1 MKEKIAQC
9 ASKIWKALGKK
20 GSRKVSCLPAIVGE
34 KSQIVRWA
42 LERLERED
50 TIVYLREENEAV
62 VSLNDSDREIYD
74 SFSG

>member
-20 GSRKVSCLPAIVGE
+20 GPRKVSSLPAIVGD
-34 KSQIVRWA
+34 KTQIVRQA

-50 TIVYLREENEAV
+50 TIVFLHQDNQAV
-62 VSLNDSDREIYD
+62 VSLNDSDRQIYD